1 MKINKLLCLF
11 IAISLGASAQIIT
24 IRNNST
30 QEPLHE
36 VIIQDKNNVQV
47 KTDTKGRADVSE
59 LSHSDSVLIYQFGY
73 NTKKTVFRKDSADET
88 FELTAKGLML
98 DEIILSANRK
108 EERKIDVPYTMEIIK
123 QKDVEFQN
131 PANTGVMLENTG
143 QVFVQRSQ
151 AGGGSP
157 SMRGFEANKVLIVV
171 DGIRMNNAIYR
182 GGHLQDV
189 MTLDANMLDRTELL
203 FGPSSTMYGSDALG
217 GVMHFYTKN
226 AQFTDNETMLVK
238 TNAMVRYATAT
249 NEKTAHLDF
258 NLGWKKIASLTNITA
273 SDFGDV
279 MSGSNKLVGY
289 TNTWDRN
296 YYVKRFDNRD
306 SMVKNSNTNLQ
317 VQSGY
322 KQLDLMQ
329 RFNIKTGAHLNHN
342 LNLQYSTTSFLPR
355 YDRLNGDYSGTNL
368 KFAENGYG
376 PQKRFLGSYTLNYD
390 AVTKLS
396 DNIKLIL
403 AYQKIDQDRI
413 TRRFQ
418 NNNRIT
424 QQEDVNVLS
433 ANLDVYK
440 VIKLKHELRYGAEFT
455 SNDVKSTATSSNI
468 TTGVE
473 KASVTRYADGA
484 NKMSTIALYASHS
497 WEVSNNF
504 IVTDGLRFTAT
515 NLLCEFKD
523 TTFYKSPFNTA
534 KQNNQA
540 LTGSI
545 GLTWKDDNNY
555 KVSLLANTGFRS
567 PNVDDMSKLFESG
580 GGIVIVANPTL
591 KPEYT
596 YNIEMNISKIMQ
608 KNYKIDVG
616 AFYTQLTNALITADY
631 QINGQDSIV
640 YNGSKSKIQA
650 MQNADYAYLYGA
662 FAGIQ
667 IDFNEHLS
675 FKSNLNYTYARYVD
689 VKNDTIVPLDHI
701 APLFGITSLSY
712 KLKRFDSEFFVR
724 YNGKKTLA
732 NYSPSGE
739 DNPQYATANGMPAWF
754 TLNVRMGVNITK
766 SLRLNVAC
774 ENITDNRYR
783 AFASGINAPGRNFIM
798 SLRLKI

>member
-1 MKINKLLCLF
+1 
-11 IAISLGASAQIIT
+11 
-24 IRNNST
+24 
-30 QEPLHE
+30 
-36 VIIQDKNNVQV
+36 
-47 KTDTKGRADVSE
+47 
-59 LSHSDSVLIYQFGY
+59 
-73 NTKKTVFRKDSADET
+73 
-88 FELTAKGLML
+88 
-98 DEIILSANRK
+98 
-108 EERKIDVPYTMEIIK
+108 
-123 QKDVEFQN
+123 
-131 PANTGVMLENTG
+131 
-143 QVFVQRSQ
+143 
-151 AGGGSP
+151 
-157 SMRGFEANKVLIVV
+157 
-171 DGIRMNNAIYR
+171 
-182 GGHLQDV
+182 
-189 MTLDANMLDRTELL
+189 
-203 FGPSSTMYGSDALG
+203 MYGSDALG

-289 TNTWDRN
+289 ANTWDRN

-455 SNDVKSTATSSNI
+455 SNDVKSTATASNI